1 MTRTINGVSEH
12 PVNLG
17 YGGRELGQPDL
28 SELAVLLEEA
38 DEFDDLWDCNQ
49 AREEVMSYYT
59 KAPRYFGMTI
69 KTIEELEA
77 EEQDNYKGIIIPV
90 ERIR

>member
-1 MTRTINGVSEH
+1 MSRMINGVEQKSI
-12 PVNLG
+12 G
-17 YGGRELGQPDL
+17 YGNIVTGEEDL
-28 SELAVLLEEA
+28 SELLCLLEEA
-38 DEFDDLWDCNQ
+38 DEFDDLWDCDQ